1 MAEVNQAYE
10 SGDESKRT
18 KILTGYEC
26 SPDAVKGD
34 GAGADL
40 IRVIRRISQARAR
53 VIEIDAEMEELVR
66 SDLYRLK
73 SRLDEAR
80 SLGRDVLTEM
90 AAKVSEQI
98 TRAKSH
104 LARAPQPGLKS

>member
-1 MAEVNQAYE
+1 
-10 SGDESKRT
+10 
-18 KILTGYEC
+18 
-26 SPDAVKGD
+26 
-34 GAGADL
+34 
-40 IRVIRRISQARAR
+40 
-53 VIEIDAEMEELVR
+53 
-66 SDLYRLK
+66 LK